1 MSMHSDRSAAEW
13 AIIIAN
19 AYAAQACPPLTPKL
33 VEQVRDIIAEAV
45 EEAQTAAVPDAELC
59 ERINLTL
66 DRTEMS
72 LHAVVGH
79 RVAAL
84 DNNAGAAL
92 MMHRS
97 EAGRPLRAFGGQ

>member
-1 MSMHSDRSAAEW
+1 MSMLSGRSAAEW
-13 AIIIAN
+13 ATTIAG
-19 AYAAQACPPLTPKL
+19 AYAAQACPPLTPEL
-33 VEQVRDIIAEAV
+33 VEQVRDIIAEVVA
-45 EEAQTAAVPDAELC
+45 EAQVAALPEAELC

-72 LHAVVGH
+72 LHAVVGP

-84 DNNAGAAL
+84 DNSAGTVR

-97 EAGRPLRAFGGQ
+97 EAARPLRAFGGQ

>member
-1 MSMHSDRSAAEW
+1 MSMHSRRSAAEW
-13 AIIIAN
+13 AAIIVD
-19 AYAAQACPPLTPKL
+19 AYAAQTCPPLTPKL
-33 VEQVRDIIAEAV
+33 TQQVRDIIAEAV
-45 EEAQTAAVPDAELC
+45 GEAQAAAVPEAELC

-72 LHAVVGH
+72 LHAVVGP

-84 DNNAGAAL
+84 DNNAGTAL
-92 MMHRS
+92 MIHRS